1 MRTLKFVVDGQII
14 NLDPNCDFSNLVP
27 GTEGYLKAEFRF
39 SSEWTNCAKVA
50 SFWSSTGKE
59 YTPQILED
67 GYSCVIPS
75 EALEK
80 RIFKVQVLGARKNFK
95 IISNK
100 VEVVQNGGEL

>member
-1 MRTLKFVVDGQII
+1 MRTLKFIVDGQII
-14 NLDPNCDFSNLVP
+14 SLDPNCDFSNLVP

-39 SSEWTNCAKVA
+39 SSEWANCAKVA

-67 GYSCVIPS
+67 GYSCAIPS